1 VNNVPSEQSD
11 TSQEKAFSKDQ
22 FLKYARDIG
31 ALYEREVTQRKALEL
46 ANRQLRGEIL
56 DRIRL
61 QDELLQS
68 ERRYRSLFEE
78 SHEAIFI
85 TNCDG
90 ILVDA
95 NNACLKLIG
104 RSREE
109 VIGSSFLEK
118 CSTPSAQDV
127 FGKRAQESDGM
138 RDVEFQLRR
147 PDNTVRDCRLTA
159 SVWRSGHGNVLGYQG
174 IVRDITEEKRR
185 QRIFELAC
193 RMEAIS
199 HMAEGIA
206 HEIRNPMAIS
216 SSAAQLLINE
226 KLASHLKKE
235 CVEKVVSGINR
246 ASLIVENLL
255 AFARPMSDYTVAKVD
270 LVEIIADTLR
280 TATAHAASQNVE
292 LVSQL
297 GHESLWLMGNA
308 ELLHKAFLNLLVNGL
323 AAMPTGGRLAVSVE
337 RNAHTATIDV
347 TDSGIGLT
355 SEQAAKV
362 FDPFFGGLATTKGVG
377 LGLSVA
383 YSIVCHH
390 EGTIQVE
397 SILGEGST
405 FRVSLP
411 LSHSSP

>member
-1 VNNVPSEQSD
+1 MKDVPFEQNE

-31 ALYEREVTQRKALEL
+31 ALYEKEVTQRKALEL

-85 TNCDG
+85 TSCDG
-90 ILVDA
+90 TLVDA

-104 RSREE
+104 HKREE
-109 VIGSSFLEK
+109 VIGSTFPET
-118 CSTPSAQDV
+118 CATPSTQDI
-127 FGKRAQESDGM
+127 FREQAKEGDGLK
-138 RDVEFQLRR
+138 DIEFQLRR
-147 PDNTVRDCRLTA
+147 QDNTVRDCRLTA
-159 SVWRSGHGNVLGYQG
+159 SVWRSGGGNVLGYQG
-174 IVRDITEEKRR
+174 IIRDITEEKRR

-206 HEIRNPMAIS
+206 HEIRNPLAIS
-216 SSAAQLLINE
+216 SSAAQLLIHE
-226 KLASHLKKE
+226 RLASHLKKE

-255 AFARPMSDYTVAKVD
+255 AFARPMTDYTVAKID
-270 LVEIIADTLR
+270 LAAIIAETLR
-280 TATAHAASQNVE
+280 AVSSQAASQHVDI
-292 LVSQL
+292 VSQL
-297 GHESLWLMGNA
+297 GHENLWLTGNS
-308 ELLHKAFLNLLVNGL
+308 ELLHKAFLNLFVNGL
-323 AAMPTGGRLAVSVE
+323 AAMPTGGRLLVSVE
-337 RNAHTATIDV
+337 KNALAAFIDI
-347 TDSGIGLT
+347 TDSGVGLAK
-355 SEQAAKV
+355 EQAAKV
-362 FDPFFGGLATTKGVG
+362 FDPFFGGLATTKGIG

-397 SILGEGST
+397 STPGEGAT

-411 LSHSSP
+411 LAHSYP

>member
-1 VNNVPSEQSD
+1 MKDVPLEQDD
-11 TSQEKAFSKDQ
+11 TTQEKAFSKDQ
-22 FLKYARDIG
+22 FLRYARDIG
-31 ALYEREVTQRKALEL
+31 ALYEKEVTQRKALEL

-104 RSREE
+104 YQRDE
-109 VIGSSFLEK
+109 VIGSTFLET
-118 CSTPSAQDV
+118 CSTPSAQDIIR
-127 FGKRAQESDGM
+127 KQAKESDGP

-147 PDNTVRDCRLTA
+147 QDNTVRDCRLIA
-159 SVWRSGHGNVLGYQG
+159 SVWRSGDGSVLGYQG
-174 IVRDITEEKRR
+174 IIHDITEEKRR

-206 HEIRNPMAIS
+206 HEIRNPLAIS

-226 KLASHLKKE
+226 RLASHLKKE

-255 AFARPMSDYTVAKVD
+255 AFARPMTDYTVGKVD
-270 LVEIIADTLR
+270 LLEIIAETLR
-280 TATAHAASQNVE
+280 AVSSQAAGQNVD

-308 ELLHKAFLNLLVNGL
+308 ELLQKAFLNLLVNGL
-323 AAMPTGGRLAVSVE
+323 AAMPTGGRLLVSIE
-337 RNAHTATIDV
+337 RNALAATIDV
-347 TDSGIGLT
+347 TDSGVGLT
-355 SEQAAKV
+355 REQASKI
-362 FDPFFGGLATTKGVG
+362 FDPFFGGLATTKGIG

-390 EGTIQVE
+390 EGNIQVE
-397 SILGEGST
+397 SNLGEGST

-411 LSHSSP
+411 LTFSAE